1 MMRSPSRRPAD
12 SVRHLTATFLRGL
25 GVVLPV
31 ALTAWIIVWLATA
44 TESLLKPFFEF
55 LLPPQYYLPGLG
67 LLSGV
72 LLVLAVGVLV
82 QLFVVRRLWEAM
94 ERLLERI
101 PLVKTLYAAISD
113 FLDFFSRPP
122 SEGSTVVSVDV
133 GQDAL
138 LIGFITDEAPARTLN
153 FSNDRDRV
161 AVYLPMS
168 YQVGGYTLMVPRDRV
183 TELDLDVADAMRLVL
198 TAGIQS
204 RD

>member
-1 MMRSPSRRPAD
+1 M
-12 SVRHLTATFLRGL
+12 RHLTATFLRGL

-31 ALTAWIIVWLATA
+31 VLTVWIIVWLAA
-44 TESLLKPFFEF
+44 GTESLLKPVFEF

-72 LLVLAVGVLV
+72 LLIFAVGVLV
-82 QLFVVRRLWEAM
+82 QLFIVQRLWSV
-94 ERLLERI
+94 LERILESI

-122 SEGSTVVSVDV
+122 SQGSTVVSVDV

-138 LIGFITDEAPARTLN
+138 LIGFITDETPAKTMK
-153 FSNDRDRV
+153 FGNDRDRV

-168 YQVGGYTLMVPRDRV
+168 YQVGGYTLMVPRERV
-183 TELDLDVADAMRLVL
+183 TELDLEVAEAMRLVL

>member
-1 MMRSPSRRPAD
+1 MRT
-12 SVRHLTATFLRGL
+12 LTATFLRGL

-31 ALTAWIIVWLATA
+31 ALTAWIVVWLATG
-44 TESLLKPFFEF
+44 TESLLKPVFEF
-55 LLPPQYYLPGLG
+55 LLPQKYYLPGLG

-72 LLVLAVGVLV
+72 LLIFAVGVLV
-82 QLFVVRRLWEAM
+82 QLFIVQRLWQAL
-94 ERLLERI
+94 ERLFERI

-138 LIGFITDEAPARTLN
+138 LIGFITDEAPAKKLK
-153 FSNDRDRV
+153 FHNDRDRV
-161 AVYLPMS
+161 SVYLPMS

-183 TELDLDVADAMRLVL
+183 TKLDLDVADAMRLVL
-198 TAGIQS
+198 TAGIQG

>member
-1 MMRSPSRRPAD
+1 MRT
-12 SVRHLTATFLRGL
+12 LTATFLRGL

-31 ALTAWIIVWLATA
+31 ALTAWIVVWLATG
-44 TESLLKPFFEF
+44 TESLLKPVFEF
-55 LLPPQYYLPGLG
+55 LLPQKYYLPGLG

-72 LLVLAVGVLV
+72 LLIFAVGVLV
-82 QLFVVRRLWEAM
+82 QLFIVQRLWQAL
-94 ERLLERI
+94 ERLVERI

-138 LIGFITDEAPARTLN
+138 LIGFITDEAPAKKLK
-153 FSNDRDRV
+153 FHNDRDRV

-183 TELDLDVADAMRLVL
+183 TKLDLDVADAMRLVL
-198 TAGIQS
+198 TAGIQGS
-204 RD
+204 D

>member
-1 MMRSPSRRPAD
+1 MRT
-12 SVRHLTATFLRGL
+12 LTATFLRGL

-31 ALTAWIIVWLATA
+31 ALTAWIVVWLATG
-44 TESLLKPFFEF
+44 TESLLKPVFEF
-55 LLPPQYYLPGLG
+55 LLPQKYYLPGLG

-72 LLVLAVGVLV
+72 LLIFAVGVLV
-82 QLFVVRRLWEAM
+82 QLFIVQRLWQAL
-94 ERLLERI
+94 ERLVERI

-138 LIGFITDEAPARTLN
+138 LIGFITDEAPAKKLK
-153 FSNDRDRV
+153 FHNDRDRV

-183 TELDLDVADAMRLVL
+183 TKLDLDVAAAMRLVL
-198 TAGIQS
+198 TAGIQGS
-204 RD
+204 D

>member
-1 MMRSPSRRPAD
+1 MRT
-12 SVRHLTATFLRGL
+12 LTATFLRGL

-31 ALTAWIIVWLATA
+31 ALTAWIVVWLATG
-44 TESLLKPFFEF
+44 TESLLKPVFEF
-55 LLPPQYYLPGLG
+55 LLPQKYYLPGLG

-72 LLVLAVGVLV
+72 LLIFAVGVLV
-82 QLFVVRRLWEAM
+82 QLFFVQRLWQAL
-94 ERLLERI
+94 ERLVERI

-138 LIGFITDEAPARTLN
+138 LIGFITDEAPAKKLK
-153 FSNDRDRV
+153 FHNDRDRV

-183 TELDLDVADAMRLVL
+183 TKLDLDVAAAMRLVL
-198 TAGIQS
+198 TAGIQGS
-204 RD
+204 D

>member
-1 MMRSPSRRPAD
+1 MRT
-12 SVRHLTATFLRGL
+12 LTATFLRGL

-31 ALTAWIIVWLATA
+31 ALTAWIVVWLATG
-44 TESLLKPFFEF
+44 TESLLKPVFEF
-55 LLPPQYYLPGLG
+55 LLPQKYYLPGLG

-72 LLVLAVGVLV
+72 LLIFAVGVLV
-82 QLFVVRRLWEAM
+82 QLFIVQRLLQAL
-94 ERLLERI
+94 ERLFERI

-138 LIGFITDEAPARTLN
+138 LIGFITDEAPAKKLK
-153 FSNDRDRV
+153 FHNDRDRV

-183 TELDLDVADAMRLVL
+183 TKLDLDVADAMRLVL
-198 TAGIQS
+198 TAGIQG